1 LLGSLGS
8 LPVFNPSFS
17 LILKGE
23 AASLSDRFGLT
34 LGLPAATA
42 FLLKKQIQYRVVNG
56 IGRNYQ
62 SVVFFFS
69 FLKCEAQSSLSL

>member
-62 SVVFFFS
+62 SVVFFF
-69 FLKCEAQSSLSL
+69 FFFKM